1 MNGCRFA
8 LERRADG
15 AIIGGAAIT
24 PFAGGFELGYWLGK
38 ECVGR
43 VRLGV
48 KGDWDGVYRWDA
60 GTNTGEARTLGEAK
74 RQVEEKVLLGLI
86 QLPLF

>member
-1 MNGCRFA
+1 MPAAKKAAKRA
-8 LERRADG
+8 KRRIVRPVWERGYYSHSYWSGKRKMG
-15 AIIGGAAIT
+15 T
-24 PFAGGFELGYWLGK
+24 VKLGP
-38 ECVGR
+38 
-43 VRLGV
+43 
-48 KGDWDGVYRWDA
+48 KGEWDGVYRWEA

>member
-1 MNGCRFA
+1 MATSTPGGKKRRPGSRKRPVW
-8 LERRADG
+8 ERG
-15 AIIGGAAIT
+15 YQSH
-24 PFAGGFELGYWLGK
+24 GYWLGK

-43 VRLGV
+43 VRLGA
-48 KGDWDGVYRWDA
+48 KGEWDGIYRWEA